1 MPLHGPG
8 RVSIGGW
15 QAHLRR
21 LRLLLHR
28 LPMPAHLN
36 KMPYQWLC
44 CAACLYQTMHALSW
58 QGQAV
63 FLHWVHHT
71 AHAKDVR
78 RCNRHLTA
86 ALAAGTRQA
95 NRIRHRYLA
104 AVLRQ
109 DVAFF
114 DEKASGGLMQGLN
127 EDIVAIQNAS
137 PLLLIYAALCYSQ
150 CPTLVVSYASDVAA
164 AAVSPPVRAAW
175 CTSHLCIVL
184 SVQCPHP
191 RLQPS
196 GIAPLPNWASIPNLQ
211 PVTCWTGCSSAPGLQ
226 ANS

>member
-1 MPLHGPG
+1 MPPSEGL
-8 RVSIGGW
+8 
-15 QAHLRR
+15 
-21 LRLLLHR
+21 
-28 LPMPAHLN
+28 MPAVAETLN
-36 KMPYQWLC
+36 
-44 CAACLYQTMHALSW
+44 T
-58 QGQAV
+58 V
-63 FLHWVHHT
+63 ET
-71 AHAKDVR
+71 
-78 RCNRHLTA
+78 LTQSTYKWGFESDIQMD
-86 ALAAGTRQA
+86 LAP
-95 NRIRHRYLA
+95 
-104 AVLRQ
+104 
-109 DVAFF
+109 
-114 DEKASGGLMQGLN
+114 KGLN

-211 PVTCWTGCSSAPGLQ
+211 PVTCWTGCSSAPGLHQ
-226 ANS
+226 THERHQHHPHVILCRP